1 MQVACAHPLN
11 LLTCKDLGQSSLAF
25 TIEMV
30 LYGSSRAHLTHLT
43 HIFMRIQPTFFCR
56 IWKKR
61 LRWYPQQLQ
70 RFILQIFLKGA
81 AKPSAGN
88 PGEPVEPVGNSL
100 GRAPL
105 GGSKMEATTG
115 WTEGKLR
122 EIARGEL
129 RGKGAKWKRRQGGRR
144 GNRGK

>member
-1 MQVACAHPLN
+1 M
-11 LLTCKDLGQSSLAF
+11 LGLVWV
-25 TIEMV
+25 TLPRE
-30 LYGSSRAHLTHLT
+30 
-43 HIFMRIQPTFFCR
+43 
-56 IWKKR
+56 KR
-61 LRWYPQQLQ
+61 YRSND
-70 RFILQIFLKGA
+70 GVD
-81 AKPSAGN
+81 G
-88 PGEPVEPVGNSL
+88 GEAVGNSS